1 MIIGFATPKIEKA
14 VNNAS
19 SDNMLEI
26 DRIIRRKKVP
36 CTSEEIIETLD
47 ALAAAETLYDLPT
60 IPFHPHPLSGDKKG
74 MFSVWI
80 NKNKKTRIIFRPD
93 HAEDSAF
100 RIDNPKTIKRIVV
113 EELCINYHGH

>member
-1 MIIGFATPKIEKA
+1 MVIGFATLKIEKA
-14 VNNAS
+14 VNDAS
-19 SDNMLEI
+19 SDDMLEI
-26 DRIIRRKKVP
+26 DRIIRRKKAP

-60 IPFHPHPLSGDKKG
+60 APFHPHPLSGDKKG

-80 NKNKKTRIIFRPD
+80 NKKTRIIFRPD

-113 EELCINYHGH
+113 EELCIDYHGH